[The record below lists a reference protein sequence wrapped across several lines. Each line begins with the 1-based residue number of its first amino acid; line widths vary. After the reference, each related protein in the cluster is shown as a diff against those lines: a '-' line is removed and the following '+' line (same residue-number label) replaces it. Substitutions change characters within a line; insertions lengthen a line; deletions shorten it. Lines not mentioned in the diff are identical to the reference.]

1 MPVSKQDRM
10 PVPPVRAL
18 FGVFFARFFESE
30 TTVGPSD
37 LRQSLLWL
45 IGCLA
50 APGVFWGFWQS
61 FRWQLIAMM
70 HGEEALRLA
79 VLFDKTLYLSF
90 TAIAI
95 GLVAC
100 VAWPSLVIDRRD
112 ALILGVWPVCLR
124 SIVLGKLAALA
135 AYIGIIAGGMHAG
148 SALMFGTLLGAG
160 SPIGTVRA
168 TLGHFVSAVAISLFV
183 FGGIAALATVTLAI
197 AGPRRFQRLS
207 GALQIACV
215 AIVTTGLVLLP
226 AISGSTVRTIRGDAA
241 QTEWILDTPPLGH
254 LGLYEA
260 IGGRWRPIMADLAW
274 TALWTLGAVIV
285 VLLAAYPIACRRVLA
300 ATSGRAVAASRPWSR
315 TLGTAVVRWL
325 ARVPSTRATL
335 QFIVATI
342 GRIQSHR
349 LMLAIAMG
357 IALTICVPI
366 LLAALSPVSTREPG
380 AMTVPLLA
388 IGPTLMFFA
397 AAGLRVAMAMPAEL
411 PARWLFAS
419 APMPAGAGRTA
430 ARRLMWLAAVAPG
443 AVLTAVIATALWHVG
458 WALVAAAAVAAAGA
472 LLTEIHL
479 WGFVGVPCA
488 RPLAPG
494 SAKMQ
499 SRWPLYMTGLYLIS
513 VLLPTFIAGAHDG
526 RPIAWLLVLIV
537 PLAIA
542 ARLGSERAA
551 AVNAVSELDEDSL
564 LLLDLSVPTPQKVT
578 SNARGT

>member
-112 ALILGVWPVCLR
+112 ALILGVWPVRLR

-160 SPIGTVRA
+160 SPIGTARA

-241 QTEWILDTPPLGH
+241 Q
-254 LGLYEA
+254 
-260 IGGRWRPIMADLAW
+260 
-274 TALWTLGAVIV
+274 TLGAVIV

-357 IALTICVPI
+357 IALTICVPV

-380 AMTVPLLA
+380 AMVVPLLA

-443 AVLTAVIATALWHVG
+443 AVITAVIATALWHFG

-564 LLLDLSVPTPQKVT
+564 LLLDLSVPAPQKVT
-578 SNARGT
+578 TNARGT

>member
-1 MPVSKQDRM
+1 M

-18 FGVFFARFFESE
+18 FDVFFARFFESE
-30 TTVGPSD
+30 TTAGPSD

-70 HGEEALRLA
+70 HGEPALRLA

-90 TAIAI
+90 TAVAI

-112 ALILGVWPVCLR
+112 ALILGVWPVRLR
-124 SIVLGKLAALA
+124 TIVLGKLAALA
-135 AYIGIIAGGMHAG
+135 SYIAIIAAGMHAG
-148 SALMFGTLLGAG
+148 SAMMFGTLLGAG
-160 SPIGTVRA
+160 SPVGTVRA
-168 TLGHFVSAVAISLFV
+168 VLGHFVSAVAISFFV
-183 FGGIAALATVTLAI
+183 FGGIAALAAAALAI

-207 GALQIACV
+207 GALQIVCV
-215 AIVTTGLVLLP
+215 AIVTTALVLLP
-226 AISGSTVRTIRGDAA
+226 AISGSTVRTIRGGGEDTA
-241 QTEWILDTPPLGH
+241 WILDTPPLWH
-254 LGLYEA
+254 LGLYET
-260 IGGRWRPIMADLAW
+260 IGGTPRPVMADLSA
-274 TALWTLGAVIV
+274 TALWSLGAVLAA
-285 VLLAAYPIACRRVLA
+285 LLVAYPIACRRVLA
-300 ATSGRAVAASRPWSR
+300 ATAGRAVAASRPWSR
-315 TLGTAVVRWL
+315 VLGGAVVRGL
-325 ARVPSTRATL
+325 SRLPSTRATL
-335 QFIVATI
+335 QFTVATI

-357 IALTICVPI
+357 IGLTICVPI

-397 AAGLRVAMAMPAEL
+397 AAGLRVAMALPAEL

-419 APMPAGAGRTA
+419 APMPVTAGRTA

-443 AVLTAVIATALWHVG
+443 ALITAVIATTLWHAG
-458 WALVAAAAVAAAGA
+458 WGLVAAAAVAAAGA

-499 SRWPLYMTGLYLIS
+499 SRWPVYMTGLYLTA

-526 RPIAWLLVLIV
+526 RSFSWLLVALVPITIV
-537 PLAIA
+537 
-542 ARLGSERAA
+542 ARFGSERAA
-551 AVNAVSELDEDSL
+551 AVNAVSDLDEDSL
-564 LLLDLSVPTPQKVT
+564 LLLDLSVPTPQKAT
-578 SNARGT
+578 NARSA